1 MCLFLSSVVLLE
13 MNSAAGNS
21 HLLPPLPDNAREL
34 ALSEVTTDSA
44 RRTVGAESAGPASVR
59 LPQVGT
65 LSQPTMAELT

>member
-44 RRTVGAESAGPASVR
+44 RRTSAGPASVR